1 MSAVSAGAEGKR
13 VREVATLALL
23 CICALATTACR
34 EGSHAPTH
42 LLDGAVAAAPPVNLE
57 GVSGRVLQTAVHVV
71 PDVLRS
77 RDPAVRAC
85 LRQGSPRDG
94 RGSAVVRVGVTG
106 KSVTFRTAKGRALVA
121 CDGAQGRTVSWCGR
135 AYGRLHDGRL
145 RDPRLDLA
153 CGNASGKPLAFAW
166 IEPSRRAK
174 YVVVRHRAYA
184 EAYRGR
190 RRAARAGRHLGRR
203 PRPLDAQPSTSPS
216 TPPTDGACA
225 RSASRPRSP
234 ASGRRRREARW

>member
-1 MSAVSAGAEGKR
+1 MSAVAAGAEGKR

-34 EGSHAPTH
+34 EGSRAPTH

-57 GVSGRVLQTAVHVV
+57 GVNGPVLQTAAHVV

-94 RGSAVVRVGVTG
+94 HGAAVVRVGVTG

-121 CDGAQGRTVSWCGR
+121 CDGAQGRTMSWCGR
-135 AYGRLHDGRL
+135 AYARLHDGRL

-153 CGNASGKPLAFAW
+153 CANASGKTLAFAW

-184 EAYRGR
+184 EAFAVAAGLPMRVVTSDVDLERSTATFDVSEHASDGR
-190 RRAARAGRHLGRR
+190 RLRAFRVETQVAG
-203 PRPLDAQPSTSPS
+203 
-216 TPPTDGACA
+216 
-225 RSASRPRSP
+225 
-234 ASGRRRREARW
+234 